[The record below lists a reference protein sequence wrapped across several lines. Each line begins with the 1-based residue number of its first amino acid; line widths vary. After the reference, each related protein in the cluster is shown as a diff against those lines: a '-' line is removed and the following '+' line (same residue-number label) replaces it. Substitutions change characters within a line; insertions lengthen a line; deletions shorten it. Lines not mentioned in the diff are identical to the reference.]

1 MRITFG
7 AKLCTIKI
15 NVKLLRRAHIALCQ
29 SLRPILLYSESLF
42 SLHVPVYSLFFHNV
56 DLWNL

>member
-15 NVKLLRRAHIALCQ
+15 NVKLLSRAHIALCQ
-29 SLRPILLYSESLF
+29 SLHPILLYSESLF
-42 SLHVPVYSLFFHNV
+42 SLNVYSLFFHNV

>member
-1 MRITFG
+1 MQITLG

-15 NVKLLRRAHIALCQ
+15 NVKLLRRGHIALCQ
-29 SLRPILLYSESLF
+29 SLHPILLYSESLF
-42 SLHVPVYSLFFHNV
+42 SLNVYSLFFHNV